1 MSIAELLP
9 VVRSL
14 PHTDKL
20 RLLQFLAGELAR
32 SEGLASIQPEAEF
45 PIWSPFDAFDAAAAL
60 GKLLEDQGGRS

>member
-14 PHTDKL
+14 SHPDKL

-32 SEGLASIQPEAEF
+32 NVGLPSIQPGAEF
-45 PIWSPFDAFDAAAAL
+45 PIWSPFDAFDAAATL
-60 GKLLEDQGGRS
+60 GKTLGDQGGRS

>member
-14 PHTDKL
+14 PHPEKV

-32 SEGLASIQPEAEF
+32 HEGLPSIQTGSEF
-45 PIWSPFDAFDAAAAL
+45 PIWSPFDAFGAAAAL
-60 GKLLEDQGGRS
+60 GKLLEDRR